1 MELDFEIDKITESI
15 ENADTG
21 ETLDTLVLPFT
32 KDDLKE
38 ATKKNGWLFDWKLEL
53 DEPERQVYKLVAE
66 QEPQTIQG
74 LVSLEKRTGHVF
86 MTLIENA
93 PFNKG
98 KGKKYMGVCG
108 NLTAYGCKLSLE
120 YGFDGVVAFD
130 AKTAL
135 IPHYEKT
142 LGAVRIG
149 QKRMAVMEDKAILLL
164 EKYFPETL
172 NGGYYDRFR
181 HAGKI

>member
-21 ETLDTLVLPFT
+21 ETLDTLVLPVT

-38 ATKKNGWLFDWKLEL
+38 ITKKNGWLFDWKLEL

-74 LVSLEKRTGHVF
+74 LVSLEKMEDHVF
-86 MTLIENA
+86 MHLVENA
-93 PFNKG
+93 PFNIG
-98 KGKKYMGVCG
+98 KGKKYIGVCG
-108 NLTAYGCKLSLE
+108 NLTAFGCKMSKV
-120 YGFDGVVAFD
+120 YGFDGVIAFK

-142 LGAVRIG
+142 LGAVHLG
-149 QKRMAVMEDKAILLL
+149 GGRMAITEDKAIPLLD
-164 EKYFPETL
+164 KYFPKTQEES
-172 NGGYYDRFR
+172 
-181 HAGKI
+181 